1 MSRAL
6 LRRSLPF
13 LAAALAA
20 GCSSGPRQEMSDW
33 EKQHPELIARAE
45 ANPGAPPPPAFP
57 RNENLIEFYVSANA
71 TFHYFIDASSL
82 QALYDRREVRYVLV
96 ARSPSGIDNVSFEA
110 LRCPDVYRVFAVG
123 SDGKWTQRSSD
134 WQPTV
139 RRSDLGAQSTL
150 ARQFF
155 CPHNDP
161 IQSAAEGVNALKS
174 GGHPGVYVE
183 QNNRGGGG
191 Y

>member
-1 MSRAL
+1 MRLAL
-6 LRRSLPF
+6 RLAAL
-13 LAAALAA
+13 LAAALAG

-33 EKQHPELIARAE
+33 EKRHPELIARAE
-45 ANPGAPPPPAFP
+45 ARPDAPPPPAFP
-57 RNENLIEFYVSANA
+57 RRENLIEFYVSANA
-71 TFHYFIDASSL
+71 TFHYFIDASTL

-96 ARSPSGIDNVSFEA
+96 ARSPSGVDNVSFEA

-123 SDGKWTQRSSD
+123 SDGKWTARSSD

-139 RRSDLGAQSTL
+139 RRSDLAVQSTL

-161 IQSAAEGVNALKS
+161 IQSVAEGVNALRL
-174 GGHPGVYVE
+174 GAHPVVRVE
-183 QNNRGGGG
+183 QRNLGM
-191 Y
+191 

>member
-1 MSRAL
+1 MSRPA
-6 LRRSLPF
+6 LRRAAL

-33 EKQHPELIARAE
+33 EKRHPELVAPASARSE
-45 ANPGAPPPPAFP
+45 APPTPPFP
-57 RNENLIEFYVSANA
+57 RRENLIEFYASAHA
-71 TFHYFIDASSL
+71 TFRYFIDASTL

-96 ARSPSGIDNVSFEA
+96 ARSPSGVDNVSFEA
-110 LRCPDVYRVFAVG
+110 LRCPDVYRIFAVG
-123 SDGKWTQRSSD
+123 SDGKWTARASD

-139 RRSDLGAQSTL
+139 RRSDLAVQSTL

-161 IQSAAEGVNALKS
+161 IQSAAEGVNALRS
-174 GGHPGVYVE
+174 GAHPSVYVE
-183 QNNRGGGG
+183 QNNRGGGS